1 MRTPL
6 PDGAT
11 DASVPTP
18 EPPAPAIRPGAHR
31 WFVALLILG
40 GLGLATF
47 VTVQVLRVLG
57 FDTVAAF
64 RSPAPPLSMT
74 QLPAAAPAP
83 PAGVSSG
90 TRPAGLGPVR
100 DHPPAV
106 TTPKPQFTLRDGVPD
121 SFLTDLDAETL
132 ARLDTLN
139 GRLDALVTATE
150 QANAAG
156 RHLTGTVVTQLAALT
171 GRQDQAQADWVRVME
186 QLTILQAEV
195 RDLRAALAR
204 TGFAPAPPAPA
215 GRPVAGWRV
224 TALNGDRA
232 WLKGPTGQTASVVAG
247 DRLGGLGT
255 VQRVDTER
263 RLVVLSDGRFVR

>member
-11 DASVPTP
+11 DASVSTP

-57 FDTVAAF
+57 FDAVAVF
-64 RSPAPPLSMT
+64 RSPAPPLSMS
-74 QLPAAAPAP
+74 QLPTAAPAP

-90 TRPAGLGPVR
+90 ARPAGLGPVR

-132 ARLDTLN
+132 TRLDTLN

-156 RHLTGTVVTQLAALT
+156 RHLAGTVTTQLAEFSLDRREGVVT
-171 GRQDQAQADWVRVME
+171 GVAGIQGWV
-186 QLTILQAEV
+186 
-195 RDLRAALAR
+195 ALAC
-204 TGFAPAPPAPA
+204 APTCCQRAVSARA
-215 GRPVAGWRV
+215 SARSRSQSSGGWP
-224 TALNGDRA
+224 L
-232 WLKGPTGQTASVVAG
+232 ASIL
-247 DRLGGLGT
+247 RNT
-255 VQRVDTER
+255 R
-263 RLVVLSDGRFVR
+263 